1 MCGEGRCVTAGWNR
15 GGLSM
20 PTAISYAIGNLV
32 VLLAALSLA
41 ETAVWWFGGGRGWG
55 LVTLLG
61 GVIAAYSLYRLVD
74 ATAGERRRVL
84 VRFGPALLVGCAM
97 VTAGL
102 IKVPGHLLLVVLL
115 AVMGGAYVPLKRVV
129 PKGVLTAGAWAIAV
143 VWLPRAQPPTLAAGW
158 PVAVCVFLIVSA
170 NAILCDAL
178 DVEIDRAKGV
188 RGLAPW
194 LGARRASLVAAM
206 LACGGGMLAVVHGPW
221 PLAVAAGGLMLAG
234 LVRHLPRNTDLRRTS
249 LDLLLVL
256 PGMVVLCLTPR

>member
-1 MCGEGRCVTAGWNR
+1 MTAGWNR

-32 VLLAALSLA
+32 VVLAALSLA
-41 ETAVWWFGGGRGWG
+41 ETTVWWFGGGRGWG

-61 GVIAAYSLYRLVD
+61 GVIAAYSLDRLVD

-143 VWLPRAQPPTLAAGW
+143 VWLPGAQPPTLAAGW

-194 LGARRASLVAAM
+194 LGARRASLVAAI
-206 LACGGGMLAVVHGPW
+206 LACGGGVLAVLHGPW
-221 PLAVAAGGLMLAG
+221 PVAVAAGVLAIAG
-234 LVRHLPRNTDLRRTS
+234 VVRDVPRGVELRRTA
-249 LDLLLVL
+249 LDLVLVL
-256 PGMVVLCLTPR
+256 PGMVVVCLAPR